1 MTSHIEPGDYA
12 RLDQR
17 VTGLENSVNSIAT
30 SISDISKKLDERSRP
45 QWALIASAA
54 GVLITLIGVIGAAWK
69 APIDSIV
76 ARQEQ
81 DIRHMEQTIVPRVE
95 INGQWAHAD
104 RERDDLKG
112 RLDRLEGWYFEGRTE

>member
-1 MTSHIEPGDYA
+1 MTTVVDPNCA

-17 VTGLENSVNSIAT
+17 VTGLENSVNAIAT

-45 QWALIASAA
+45 QWTLMASAA
-54 GVLITLIGVIGAAWK
+54 GILITLIGVIGAAWK

-81 DIRHMEQTIVPRVE
+81 DLRRIEQTIVPRVE
-95 INGQWAHAD
+95 TDGQRGQAD
-104 RERDDLKG
+104 RELDDIKG
-112 RLDRLEGWYFEGRTE
+112 RIERLEGWYFERRTQ